1 MRKKDLVTYQ
11 LKAYQDLKYRANR
24 MTNNDA
30 EIIDVLPDVPEK
42 RKFKPDY
49 LKDDREKKK
58 ERTLKLRN
66 LSDFS
71 KADNQQTLADN
82 LKEANSTQSSLTS
95 SVVEDLE
102 SKNSTSNT
110 NTGYNFLSRRFSL
123 NLKTNS
129 SSSHGS
135 TVDVDV
141 IEVSSSSSYSE
152 DEEDDQKKDETKDIK
167 EESKKSSTHKQ
178 STDNNDA
185 DDENEDVKNSSSVK
199 KQSEQDDVKTNV
211 IGDKV
216 DDNKLPV
223 DPNVVPKKDTS
234 RVLKRNKKSKNFF
247 SISKDDSKESKHSSI
262 DFSSFINNLTFGNN
276 ANKRNGQQPM
286 TASNV
291 INSIFS
297 FLNSSI
303 KEEKP
308 VAPIIDTPKSPPI
321 PESSQESGSDLDEK
335 INENHDDDDDIS
347 SEEKTKDEKD
357 EKIDEN
363 EKIENTKSN
372 TENGEIIAPIPV
384 HVIPVPEN
392 LKDNNDNNNNNN
404 NNNNDHDNNDN
415 NVDNSTNTNDCKEN
429 TDTNTETKDSTV
441 PIITVNDNKEDI
453 TNKDLTSQEKD
464 DEKKKEN
471 GKSLNSSKYS
481 LNSNRSN
488 ARMDFELQPTTPE
501 EIRKKKLTPLIV
513 SKKGASVLIKF
524 LERNINVVPE
534 MKITE
539 IEWVCMQNPRGTFT
553 TKRPQCPGQRFPGL
567 KMGRKI
573 SNLMISLA
581 KLKGNTRK

>member
-30 EIIDVLPDVPEK
+30 EVIDILPDVPEK

-49 LKDDREKKK
+49 LKDDNEKKK

-71 KADNQQTLADN
+71 KADNQQTLTLADN
-82 LKEANSTQSSLTS
+82 LKEFNSSQTSLTS
-95 SVVEDLE
+95 SVAEDPENKSLV
-102 SKNSTSNT
+102 SNSNTSTS
-110 NTGYNFLSRRFSL
+110 GYNFLGRRFSL
-123 NLKTNS
+123 SRKNNTS
-129 SSSHGS
+129 STHGS

-152 DEEDDQKKDETKDIK
+152 DEEDEQKKHDLKKKK
-167 EESKKSSTHKQ
+167 EKRKRISSRR
-178 STDNNDA
+178 STDNEDA
-185 DDENEDVKNSSSVK
+185 DDEKENENENKNENENNIK
-199 KQSEQDDVKTNV
+199 KNNEKNIEKTNV
-211 IGDKV
+211 AGDKV
-216 DDNKLPV
+216 NNDKLPI
-223 DPNVVPKKDTS
+223 DPNVTVKKDPN
-234 RVLKRNKKSKNFF
+234 RILKRNNKNKNFF
-247 SISKDDSKESKHSSI
+247 SISKDENKHSSI

-276 ANKRNGQQPM
+276 TNKRNGQQSM
-286 TASNV
+286 TASSV

-321 PESSQESGSDLDEK
+321 PESSQESASEIDEK
-335 INENHDDDDDIS
+335 IQDKLDNDRL
-347 SEEKTKDEKD
+347 SEEKTNDQKDEEINK
-357 EKIDEN
+357 EER
-363 EKIENTKSN
+363 IED
-372 TENGEIIAPIPV
+372 TEVNNDNGKIIAPVPV
-384 HVIPVPEN
+384 HAISVPES
-392 LKDNNDNNNNNN
+392 LKDNNNIETTNNT
-404 NNNNDHDNNDN
+404 NDN
-415 NVDNSTNTNDCKEN
+415 NENDNTNES
-429 TDTNTETKDSTV
+429 KDSTI
-441 PIITVNDNKEDI
+441 PIITVNDDKNDINKKDI
-453 TNKDLTSQEKD
+453 TSEENNND
-464 DEKKKEN
+464 DENLNKNTLQLSKEE
-471 GKSLNSSKYS
+471 
-481 LNSNRSN
+481 SNRSN
-488 ARMDFELQPTTPE
+488 ARMDFELQPTSPE

-581 KLKGNTRK
+581 KLKGIFRRK

>member
-1 MRKKDLVTYQ
+1 VTYQ

-30 EIIDVLPDVPEK
+30 EVIDILPDVPEK

-49 LKDDREKKK
+49 LKDDNEKKK

-71 KADNQQTLADN
+71 KADNQQTLTLADN
-82 LKEANSTQSSLTS
+82 LKEFNSSQTSLTS
-95 SVVEDLE
+95 SVAEDPENKSLV
-102 SKNSTSNT
+102 SNSNTSTS
-110 NTGYNFLSRRFSL
+110 GYNFLGRRFSL
-123 NLKTNS
+123 SRKNNTS
-129 SSSHGS
+129 STHGS

-152 DEEDDQKKDETKDIK
+152 DEEDEQKKHDLKKKK
-167 EESKKSSTHKQ
+167 EKRKRISSRR
-178 STDNNDA
+178 STDNEDA
-185 DDENEDVKNSSSVK
+185 DDEKENENENKNENENNIK
-199 KQSEQDDVKTNV
+199 KNNEKNIEKTNV
-211 IGDKV
+211 AGDKV
-216 DDNKLPV
+216 NNDKLPI
-223 DPNVVPKKDTS
+223 DPNVTVKKDPN
-234 RVLKRNKKSKNFF
+234 RILKRNNKNKNFF
-247 SISKDDSKESKHSSI
+247 SISKDENKHSSI

-276 ANKRNGQQPM
+276 TNKRNGQQSM
-286 TASNV
+286 TASSV

-321 PESSQESGSDLDEK
+321 PESSQESASEIDEK
-335 INENHDDDDDIS
+335 IQDKLDNDRL
-347 SEEKTKDEKD
+347 SEEKTNDQKDEEINK
-357 EKIDEN
+357 EER
-363 EKIENTKSN
+363 IED
-372 TENGEIIAPIPV
+372 TEVNNDNGKIIAPVPV
-384 HVIPVPEN
+384 HAISVPES
-392 LKDNNDNNNNNN
+392 LKDNNNIETTNNT
-404 NNNNDHDNNDN
+404 NDN
-415 NVDNSTNTNDCKEN
+415 NENDNTNES
-429 TDTNTETKDSTV
+429 KDSTI
-441 PIITVNDNKEDI
+441 PIITVNDDKNDINKKDI
-453 TNKDLTSQEKD
+453 TSEENNNDENLNKNTLQLS
-464 DEKKKEN
+464 KEE
-471 GKSLNSSKYS
+471 
-481 LNSNRSN
+481 SNRSN
-488 ARMDFELQPTTPE
+488 ARMDFELQPTSPE

-581 KLKGNTRK
+581 KLKGIFRRK

>member
-1 MRKKDLVTYQ
+1 VTYQ

-30 EIIDVLPDVPEK
+30 EVIDILPDVPEK

-49 LKDDREKKK
+49 LKDDNEKKK

-71 KADNQQTLADN
+71 KADNQQTLTLADN
-82 LKEANSTQSSLTS
+82 LKEFNSSQTSLTS
-95 SVVEDLE
+95 SVAEDPENKSLV
-102 SKNSTSNT
+102 SNSNTSTS
-110 NTGYNFLSRRFSL
+110 GYNFLGRRFSL
-123 NLKTNS
+123 SRKNNTS
-129 SSSHGS
+129 STHGS

-152 DEEDDQKKDETKDIK
+152 DEEDEQKKHDLKKKK
-167 EESKKSSTHKQ
+167 EKRKRISSRR
-178 STDNNDA
+178 STDNEDA
-185 DDENEDVKNSSSVK
+185 DDEKENENENKNENENNIK
-199 KQSEQDDVKTNV
+199 KNNEKNIEKTNV
-211 IGDKV
+211 AGDKV
-216 DDNKLPV
+216 NNDKLPI
-223 DPNVVPKKDTS
+223 DPNVTVKKDPN
-234 RVLKRNKKSKNFF
+234 RILKRNNKNKNFF
-247 SISKDDSKESKHSSI
+247 SISKDENKHSSI

-276 ANKRNGQQPM
+276 TNKRNGQQSM
-286 TASNV
+286 TASSV

-321 PESSQESGSDLDEK
+321 PESSQESASEIDEK
-335 INENHDDDDDIS
+335 IQDKLDNDRL
-347 SEEKTKDEKD
+347 SEEKTNDQKDEEINK
-357 EKIDEN
+357 EER
-363 EKIENTKSN
+363 IED
-372 TENGEIIAPIPV
+372 TEVNNDNGKIIAPVPV
-384 HVIPVPEN
+384 HAISVPES
-392 LKDNNDNNNNNN
+392 LKDNNNIETTNNT
-404 NNNNDHDNNDN
+404 NDN
-415 NVDNSTNTNDCKEN
+415 NENDNTNES
-429 TDTNTETKDSTV
+429 KDSTI
-441 PIITVNDNKEDI
+441 PIITVNDDKNDINKKDI
-453 TNKDLTSQEKD
+453 TSEENNND
-464 DEKKKEN
+464 DENLNKNTLQLSKEE
-471 GKSLNSSKYS
+471 
-481 LNSNRSN
+481 SNRSN
-488 ARMDFELQPTTPE
+488 ARMDFELQPTSPE

-581 KLKGNTRK
+581 KLKGIFRRK